1 MRFHALTSIFSV
13 SVYPVPVSK
22 VGLVLGGG
30 GVTGAAYEMAALMA
44 IELATGW
51 NPDQARVIVGTSA
64 GSFVS
69 GVIRSG
75 RLSLDRMVEDDES
88 RDDVAD
94 RLKENLY
101 TNGKLRGLGRWARHG
116 LGPGIIKPGVRLVLG
131 SPGRFSSVGIGSW
144 AHEQIGDFVD
154 TWPEKPTVITAY
166 ELGANRRVAFGTTSA
181 PEVTLRDAIAASSA
195 VPVIFSPHKIGNTE
209 YVDGGVIS
217 GTHLDLVL
225 GAAEALDL
233 VIVLAPMAA
242 ERPRRGARA
251 YESLFDRV
259 GKAALDEEMRI
270 VSEAWPDADVV
281 ILRPEPE
288 VLAVMRPNVMKAE
301 AAVPTFVR
309 TFGSMRTKLAR
320 AETWAILEEH
330 LVTRAAT
337 L

>member
-1 MRFHALTSIFSV
+1 M
-13 SVYPVPVSK
+13 
-22 VGLVLGGG
+22 VLGGG

-51 NPDQARVIVGTSA
+51 NPDDATVVVGTSA
-64 GSFVS
+64 GSFVA

-75 RLSLDRMVEDDES
+75 RLSLDRMVKHDDS
-88 RDDVAD
+88 RVDVAS
-94 RLKENLY
+94 RIQANLY
-101 TNGKLRGLGRWARHG
+101 TNGPLRGLGRWARHG
-116 LGPGIIKPGVRLVLG
+116 LGPGLIKPGVRLVLG

-154 TWPEKPTVITAY
+154 TWPDKPTVITAY
-166 ELGANRRVAFGTTSA
+166 ELGANKRVAFGTTSA
-181 PEVTLRDAIAASSA
+181 PDVSLRDAISASSA
-195 VPVIFSPHKIGNTE
+195 VPVIFSPHKINGKN
-209 YVDGGVIS
+209 YVDGGVVS

-225 GAAEALDL
+225 GCEAPLDL

-259 GKAALDEEMRI
+259 GKAALDEELRI
-270 VSEAWPDADVV
+270 VKEAWPDCDVV
-281 ILRPEPE
+281 VLRPEPE
-288 VLAVMRPNVMKAE
+288 VLSVMRPNVMKAE

-320 AETWAILEEH
+320 AETWALLEYH
-330 LVTRAAT
+330 LIQKARSA
-337 L
+337 